1 MGLEAVDEQGK
12 ILGRVTDILSTGSND
27 VYIVQPESGPEI
39 LLPAT
44 EEVILKIDLEQGIM
58 QVHLIPGL
66 LPGE

>member
-1 MGLEAVDEQGK
+1 MMY
-12 ILGRVTDILSTGSND
+12 TLSS
-27 VYIVQPESGPEI
+27 QKSGPEI